1 MPIRNFTLHA
11 HPAPRAGGHPP
22 LLFVHGAYTHSQCWM
37 PNFVP
42 YFKARGFDCYTLD
55 LSGHG
60 VGADRASLH
69 ELGLDDYA
77 EDLAEAVATL
87 PALPILIG
95 HSMGSLVVQRY
106 LTSGRAAG
114 LALLSPVPPI
124 GTGGSAARLALTCPE
139 FFAELPRV
147 TAGQPTARS
156 LEVMAGVYFSPE
168 MSLEGV
174 LECLPM
180 IQEESELAVAQ
191 MAALAFQPAGHR
203 PDIPAL
209 VMGGRE
215 DAVFPPSML
224 FFTALA
230 WRARQVVV
238 EGAGHML
245 MLDPQWE
252 EAARALAEW
261 AEGVPPVPRS

>member
-1 MPIRNFTLHA
+1 MPIRNFKLYA
-11 HPAPRAGGHPP
+11 HPAAASAEGRPP
-22 LLFVHGAYTHSQCWM
+22 LLFVHGAYTHALCWM

-42 YFKARGFDCYTLD
+42 YFNARGFDCYTVD

-60 VGADRASLH
+60 QSAARASLH
-69 ELGLDDYA
+69 GFGLADYA
-77 EDLAEAVATL
+77 VDLAEAVASL
-87 PALPILIG
+87 PALPILVG

-106 LTSGRAAG
+106 LASGQAAG
-114 LALLSPVPPI
+114 LALLSPVPPT
-124 GTGGSAARLALTCPE
+124 GTGGSAARLALTRPE

-147 TAGQPTARS
+147 TSGHPTQRT
-156 LEVMAGVYFSPE
+156 LEVMAEVYFSPE
-168 MSLEGV
+168 MSLDAV
-174 LECLPM
+174 LACLPM
-180 IQEESELAVAQ
+180 IQDESEQAVAE
-191 MAALAFQPAGHR
+191 MATLPFQPVGRR

-224 FFTALA
+224 FFTALS

-238 EGAGHML
+238 DGAGHML

-252 EAARALAEW
+252 EAARALADW
-261 AEGVPPVPRS
+261 ADSVRG

>member
-1 MPIRNFTLHA
+1 MPIRNFKLYA
-11 HPAPRAGGHPP
+11 HPAATPAEGRPP
-22 LLFVHGAYTHSQCWM
+22 LLFVHGAYTHALCWM

-42 YFKARGFDCYTLD
+42 YFNARGFDCYTVD

-60 VGADRASLH
+60 QSAARASLH
-69 ELGLDDYA
+69 EFGLADYA
-77 EDLAEAVATL
+77 ADLAEAVASL
-87 PALPILIG
+87 PALPILVG

-106 LTSGRAAG
+106 LASGQAAG
-114 LALLSPVPPI
+114 LALLSPVPPT
-124 GTGGSAARLALTCPE
+124 GTGGSAARLALIQPE

-147 TAGQPTARS
+147 TSGHPTQRT
-156 LEVMAGVYFSPE
+156 LEVMAEVYFSPE
-168 MSLEGV
+168 MSLDAV
-174 LECLPM
+174 LACLPM
-180 IQEESELAVAQ
+180 IQDESEQAVAE
-191 MAALAFQPAGHR
+191 MATLPFQPVGRR

-224 FFTALA
+224 FFTALS

-238 EGAGHML
+238 DGAGHML

-252 EAARALAEW
+252 EAARALAAW
-261 AEGVPPVPRS
+261 ADSVRG